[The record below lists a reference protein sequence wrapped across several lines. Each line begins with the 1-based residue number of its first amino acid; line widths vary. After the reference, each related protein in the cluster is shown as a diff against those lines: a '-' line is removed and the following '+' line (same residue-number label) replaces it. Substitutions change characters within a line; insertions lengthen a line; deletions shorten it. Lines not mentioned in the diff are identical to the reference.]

1 MKLNQNMIRAIIID
15 DELAAVN
22 NLNWELQKFS
32 NDIKVVETF
41 TSPVEAISGIN
52 YLKPDCVFLDIEM
65 PEMNGFALLKKLDFR
80 NFAVII
86 TTAYNQYAIQAIK
99 ENALDY
105 LLKPIDGDEIKEI
118 IQKLKN
124 HSSPQQLQQQFQE
137 TIKALS
143 TVNTVKMIQIP
154 VNGKIVFIKVD
165 EIIYCQSDGN
175 YTRIFLDS
183 GKNKYVSKKLKEVEE
198 LLPES
203 LFFRIHNSYIINTLK
218 VMEYFK
224 GDGYVVLSNEE
235 KIPVSRIKKDAFLEK
250 MSF

>member
-1 MKLNQNMIRAIIID
+1 MIRAIIID

-32 NDIKVVETF
+32 NYIKVVETF

-65 PEMNGFALLKKLDFR
+65 PEMNGFALLKKLEFR

-105 LLKPIDGDEIKEI
+105 LLKPIGGDEIKDI
-118 IQKLKN
+118 IEKLKN
-124 HSSPQQLQQQFQE
+124 QSSPQQLQHQFQE
-137 TIKALS
+137 TMKALS
-143 TVNTVKMIQIP
+143 SVNTVKMIQIP

-175 YTRIFLDS
+175 YTRIFLDT